1 MKIIKLNA
9 IDSTSTFLKEMATN
23 SSLENY
29 TTVVANT
36 QTNGRGQRENTWQS
50 EPNKNLTFSVFIK
63 DIELPIEDQKY
74 LNFAICLA
82 VFEIIS
88 NHLKNNIFIK
98 WPNDIMSANQKLCG
112 ILIENTISKNCIN
125 KTIVGI
131 GLNVNQEIFSSNLKK
146 ISSLKKI
153 SGKTY
158 DLELLLN
165 QILGTLKK
173 QITLLNHK
181 NFSKL
186 ERDYLNVMYKRNSPS
201 MFKTSNNVLF
211 MGKILGVSKSGRLK
225 IEAQDGIIKEFGIK
239 EVSFA

>member
-1 MKIIKLNA
+1 
-9 IDSTSTFLKEMATN
+9 MATN

>member
-1 MKIIKLNA
+1 
-9 IDSTSTFLKEMATN
+9 MATN

-29 TTVVANT
+29 TTVIANT
-36 QTNGRGQRENTWQS
+36 QTNGRGQRESTWQS

-63 DIELPIEDQKY
+63 DIGLPIEDQKY
-74 LNFAICLA
+74 LNFSICLA
-82 VFEIIS
+82 VFEVIL

-98 WPNDIMSANQKLCG
+98 WPNDIMSANQKICG
-112 ILIENTISKNCIN
+112 ILIENTITKNSIN

-131 GLNVNQEIFSSNLKK
+131 GLNVNQEIFSNNLKK

-158 DLELLLN
+158 DLDLLLN
-165 QILGTLKK
+165 EILGTLKK
-173 QITLLNHK
+173 QITALNHK
-181 NFSKL
+181 NFSNL

-211 MGKILGVSKSGRLK
+211 MGKIVGVSKSGKLK
-225 IEAQDGIIKEFGIK
+225 IEAEDGIIKEFGIK